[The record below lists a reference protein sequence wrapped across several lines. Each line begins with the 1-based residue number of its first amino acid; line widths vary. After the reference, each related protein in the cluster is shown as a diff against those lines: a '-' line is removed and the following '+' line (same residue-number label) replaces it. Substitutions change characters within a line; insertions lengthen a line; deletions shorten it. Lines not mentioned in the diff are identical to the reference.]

1 MISVPSARLAGVSR
15 EKGIRCGLY
24 GPTFPCTYSVLR
36 TNNKKPQETSGFG
49 LIGGDVASLCLGASI
64 GKVDGNPGGKWLPS

>member
-1 MISVPSARLAGVSR
+1 MSPPQDLLGSVGKR
-15 EKGIRCGLY
+15 ESDGGYI
-24 GPTFPCTYSVLR
+24 GPTFPYTYSVLR
-36 TNNKKPQETSGFG
+36 TNNKKPQETSGSFG